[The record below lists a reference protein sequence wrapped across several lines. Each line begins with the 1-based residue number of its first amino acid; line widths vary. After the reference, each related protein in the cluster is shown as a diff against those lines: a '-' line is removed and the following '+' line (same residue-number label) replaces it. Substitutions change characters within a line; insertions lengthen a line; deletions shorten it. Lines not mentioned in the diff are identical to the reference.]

1 MKSNLKTLLAG
12 AGFALGMGLSG
23 APAHADVAGPPSNF
37 YISYDI
43 TSSYPVSNIDIFE
56 QIAGNGY
63 GITSQYSVPAGTT
76 TIGDPFEKFQP
87 IAANFLLGVA
97 TDLPGDPPGQQHLVV
112 FTNDTFAASAQSVAF
127 GTLFPNT
134 NETTLINDL
143 VTDSNFGDLFDF
155 SNGDAVSGPNGS
167 IAFGSTDTFSE
178 IAFSTG
184 QIIGTGVSVITQG
197 PPAAGAVPEPA
208 AWVMM
213 IVGFGLTGGLARR
226 RRGAM
231 AATA

>member
-1 MKSNLKTLLAG
+1 MA
-12 AGFALGMGLSG
+12 MGSQANTPCRPERRRSGILSRNFSLSPPISSS
-23 APAHADVAGPPSNF
+23 AWRPTFPAIRQG
-37 YISYDI
+37 
-43 TSSYPVSNIDIFE
+43 SNI
-56 QIAGNGY
+56 
-63 GITSQYSVPAGTT
+63 
-76 TIGDPFEKFQP
+76 
-87 IAANFLLGVA
+87 
-97 TDLPGDPPGQQHLVV
+97 
-112 FTNDTFAASAQSVAF
+112 